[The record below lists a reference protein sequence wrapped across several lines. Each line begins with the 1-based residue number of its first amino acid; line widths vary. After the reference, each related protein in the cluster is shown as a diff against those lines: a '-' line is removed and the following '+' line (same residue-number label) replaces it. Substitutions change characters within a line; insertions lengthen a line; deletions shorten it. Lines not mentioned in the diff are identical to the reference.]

1 MTKVAFFGLGNMGYP
16 MAGHLSKGGHQV
28 TVVDPVEGRPE
39 KWIAEFDGKTADTP
53 REAVHGAEMVFAC
66 VGTDS
71 DLRGLALGGDGAF
84 GGMSSGSIFIDHT
97 TATADIERELA
108 AVGRDR
114 GIQYIDAPVSGGQ
127 AGAEKG
133 ALTVMCG
140 GEQEAFD
147 RALPVIGCFAAA
159 ATLIGPV
166 GSGQLTKMVSQ
177 IAHVIAMQ
185 GTAEAVNF
193 GSRAGLDMDRVLAAI
208 SKGAAQSWCLD
219 NRSASMLEGKY
230 DFGFAAELMQKDLRI
245 CLAEAGNLDA
255 RLPVVALISQF
266 YTQVLARGNRRWDSS
281 SLMHLLAND

>member
-28 TVVDPVEGRPE
+28 TVIDPVEGRPE

-53 REAVHGAEMVFAC
+53 REAVQGAEMVFAC
-66 VGTDS
+66 VGTDN

-84 GGMSSGSIFIDHT
+84 GGMKSGSIFIDHT
-97 TATADIERELA
+97 TATADIEHELA

-147 RALPVIGCFAAA
+147 RALPVIDCFAVAV
-159 ATLIGPV
+159 TLIGPV

-185 GTAEAVNF
+185 GAAEAMNF

-219 NRSASMLEGKY
+219 NRSATMLEGKY

-255 RLPVVALISQF
+255 RLPVVALINQF
-266 YTQVLARGNRRWDSS
+266 YTQVIARGDRRWDTS